1 LSGSL
6 FFIPPALPEVMISR
20 RVTMKQASQ
29 WSIRKRQCPEGRGKA
44 ELLLEWKVEKGR
56 KILHSISCDNPQ
68 LADYSVVECQWCCL
82 EKVSGKK

>member
-1 LSGSL
+1 L
-6 FFIPPALPEVMISR
+6 FFIPPALPEGMISR

-56 KILHSISCDNPQ
+56 KVLHSISCDNPQ
-68 LADYSVVECQWCCL
+68 LADYSGVECQWCCL